1 MVQRAG
7 VREFRNSV
15 TGAFPTMIS
24 SAQGMR
30 VLVTAGAAGIG
41 RAIAQI
47 FALNGA
53 RVHICD
59 VDAKALDACAG
70 EQPDISGSLADVS
83 RIGDVDRLFADV
95 KRELDGLDVLVN
107 NAGIAG
113 PTAKVEDIRPEDWDR
128 CIAVDLN
135 GMFYCTRL
143 AMPLLK
149 ANGRERGGS
158 IINMSSVAGR
168 LGMGLRSPYCAAKWA
183 VVGFTKSLALEA
195 GPDGIR
201 VNCIQPG
208 NVEGERIERVI
219 EARSRTSGASVD
231 QQKQKLLDTTS
242 LRTFVTAQ
250 DVANMALFLATDAGK
265 HISGQALSVC
275 GDLQVYV

>member
-1 MVQRAG
+1 M
-7 VREFRNSV
+7 N
-15 TGAFPTMIS
+15 T
-24 SAQGMR
+24 SAQGLR

-41 RAIAQI
+41 RAIAQT
-47 FALNGA
+47 FAVHGA

-59 VDAKALDACAG
+59 VAQAALDACG
-70 EQPDISGSLADVS
+70 REQPDISRSLADVS
-83 RIGDVDRLFADV
+83 RVDEVDRLFADV
-95 KRELDGLDVLVN
+95 KRQLGGLDVLIN

-113 PTAKVEDIRPEDWDR
+113 PTANVEDIQPADWER

-158 IINMSSVAGR
+158 VINLSSVAGR
-168 LGMGLRSPYCAAKWA
+168 LGFGMRTPYAAAKWG
-183 VVGFTKSLALEA
+183 VVGFTKSLAIEA
-195 GPDGIR
+195 GADGIR

-208 NVEGERIERVI
+208 NVEGERIDRVI
-219 EARSRTSGASVD
+219 EAKAKAFGVSLE
-231 QQKQKLLDTTS
+231 QQRQTLLDTTS
-242 LRTFVTAQ
+242 LRTFVNAQ
-250 DVANMALFLATDAGK
+250 DIANMALFLATDAGK

-275 GDLQVYV
+275 GDMQRTV

>member
-1 MVQRAG
+1 M
-7 VREFRNSV
+7 N
-15 TGAFPTMIS
+15 T
-24 SAQGMR
+24 SAKGLR

-59 VDAKALDACAG
+59 VDAKALEASAG
-70 EQPDISGSLADVS
+70 EQPDISRSRADVS
-83 RIGDVDRLFADV
+83 QIEDVDRLFADV
-95 KRELDGLDVLVN
+95 NRELGGLDVLIN

-113 PTAKVEDIRPEDWDR
+113 PTAKVEDIQPADWER

-143 AMPLLK
+143 AMPILK

-158 IINMSSVAGR
+158 VINMSSVAGR
-168 LGMGLRSPYCAAKWA
+168 LGMGMRTPYSAAKWA

-208 NVEGERIERVI
+208 NVEGERINRVI
-219 EARSRTSGASVD
+219 DAKARASGTSFDA
-231 QQKQKLLDTTS
+231 QKRLLLDTTS

>member
-1 MVQRAG
+1 M
-7 VREFRNSV
+7 N
-15 TGAFPTMIS
+15 T
-24 SAQGMR
+24 SAKGLR

-59 VDAKALDACAG
+59 ADAKALDASAR
-70 EQPDISGSLADVS
+70 EQPDISRSLADVS
-83 RIGDVDRLFADV
+83 QIEDVNRLFADV
-95 KRELDGLDVLVN
+95 KRELGGLDVLVN

-113 PTAKVEDIRPEDWDR
+113 PTAKVEDIQPADWER

-143 AMPLLK
+143 AMPMLK
-149 ANGRERGGS
+149 ANGRGRGGS

-168 LGMGLRSPYCAAKWA
+168 LGMGMRTPYSAAKWA

-208 NVEGERIERVI
+208 NVEGERINRVI
-219 EARSRTSGASVD
+219 EAKAKASGASFD
-231 QQKQKLLDTTS
+231 EQKRSLLDTTS

-250 DVANMALFLATDAGK
+250 DIANMALFLATDAGK
-265 HISGQALSVC
+265 NISGQALSVC

>member
-1 MVQRAG
+1 M
-7 VREFRNSV
+7 N
-15 TGAFPTMIS
+15 T
-24 SAQGMR
+24 SAQGLR

-41 RAIAQI
+41 RAIAQT
-47 FALNGA
+47 FAVHGA

-59 VDAKALDACAG
+59 VAQTALDACG
-70 EQPDISGSLADVS
+70 REQPDISRSLADVS
-83 RIGDVDRLFADV
+83 RVDEVDRLFADV
-95 KRELDGLDVLVN
+95 KHQLGGLDVLIN

-113 PTAKVEDIRPEDWDR
+113 PTANVEDIQPADWER

-158 IINMSSVAGR
+158 VINLSSVAGR
-168 LGMGLRSPYCAAKWA
+168 LGFGMRTPYAAAKWG
-183 VVGFTKSLALEA
+183 VVGFTKSLAIEA
-195 GPDGIR
+195 GADGIR

-208 NVEGERIERVI
+208 NVEGERIDRVI
-219 EARSRTSGASVD
+219 EAKAKAFGVSLE
-231 QQKQKLLDTTS
+231 QQRQTLLDTTS
-242 LRTFVTAQ
+242 LRTFVNAQ
-250 DVANMALFLATDAGK
+250 DIANMALFLATDAGK

-275 GDLQVYV
+275 GDMQRTV